1 MIEDLDPKVCV
12 VGGGLVGLTFAL
24 LCADKGIPTAL
35 IEAGPAPEKSISI
48 SARVSALNICSL
60 KLLQDLQVWPLA
72 KSGSSGVFRSLHIW
86 DALTGAHITFD
97 SADVAKPYLG
107 YNVDNAD
114 LIHALWDRG
123 QDHPHLRLLSSVKI
137 DRLLQHNGEKT
148 TAVLTTGELLQPDCL
163 VGADGAQSWL
173 REQIGI
179 DCNPTPYEHHALVT
193 VVQTEKTHQE
203 QGWQVFL
210 PTGPLALLPLA
221 DRFFSAVVWSMPPEL
236 ANTLYQESPEKIAEK
251 MNEAFGYRLGKVR
264 LQGETQIIPLIRRH
278 AQSYSQSG
286 VALIGDA
293 AHTIHPLA
301 GQGANLGFRDAQ
313 ALSGLM
319 ANAFFKGRH
328 LGHPRLLARYE
339 RERRADNQL
348 MMTAM
353 QLFQQGFGATDALLT
368 QMRKWGI
375 RAFEKSRM
383 AKRLCMQYA
392 LGEW

>member
-1 MIEDLDPKVCV
+1 
-12 VGGGLVGLTFAL
+12 
-24 LCADKGIPTAL
+24 
-35 IEAGPAPEKSISI
+35 
-48 SARVSALNICSL
+48 
-60 KLLQDLQVWPLA
+60 
-72 KSGSSGVFRSLHIW
+72 
-86 DALTGAHITFD
+86 
-97 SADVAKPYLG
+97 
-107 YNVDNAD
+107 
-114 LIHALWDRG
+114 
-123 QDHPHLRLLSSVKI
+123 
-137 DRLLQHNGEKT
+137 
-148 TAVLTTGELLQPDCL
+148 
-163 VGADGAQSWL
+163 
-173 REQIGI
+173 
-179 DCNPTPYEHHALVT
+179 
-193 VVQTEKTHQE
+193 
-203 QGWQVFL
+203 
-210 PTGPLALLPLA
+210 LA

-286 VALIGDA
+286 VALLGDA